1 MINFEISQHF
11 LVDLYSMVHN
21 FELPFVVEVA
31 DRVAVDRVVVV
42 VDRGVVVGRVA
53 GVVDVSVVGQGVVGL
68 DMMAG

>member
-1 MINFEISQHF
+1 
-11 LVDLYSMVHN
+11 MVHN